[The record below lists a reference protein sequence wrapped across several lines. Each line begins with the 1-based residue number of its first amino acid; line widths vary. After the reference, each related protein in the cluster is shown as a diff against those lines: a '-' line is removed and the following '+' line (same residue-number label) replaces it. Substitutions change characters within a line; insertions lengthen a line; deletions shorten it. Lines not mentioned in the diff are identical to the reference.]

1 MTKITTLAQQIKS
14 GKYPTEKVQLAQ
26 FFKPTVTG
34 EMIPDRESRI
44 QVRDRDRD
52 IDRINRAVNKM
63 KVSGNTSG
71 LEPLTCI
78 KFPKLGNILKIGNGN
93 HTAEMALLMG
103 MTESDAYIVDYEKD
117 LGGKKSNAIQ
127 LGNLLN
133 KQEVEKVDVHDNDI
147 RNELYQMMDERA
159 EEGLDPKLPKNEIKE
174 LLARY
179 PHISSQ
185 TVGNWVSN
193 RDDVGGRRE
202 PLISYTKGQLIQQV
216 DAFENMVQYKDYVVC
231 DPRTLV
237 SWSDTGIS
245 AAFSEMQEHGKR
257 KALVILYCSTVAQ
270 ADQWAEGNIEKT
282 IREKYAKLGEWH
294 NVTIDVQMLR
304 YE

>member
-1 MTKITTLAQQIKS
+1 MTKITKLAQQIKS

-34 EMIPDRESRI
+34 EMVPDRESRI

-78 KFPKLGNILKIGNGN
+78 KFSKLGNILKIGNGN
-93 HTAEMALLMG
+93 HSAEMALLMG

-159 EEGLDPKLPKNEIKE
+159 EQGLSPKLPKNETEE

-185 TVGNWVSN
+185 TVGNWISR

-202 PLISYTKGQLIQQV
+202 PLISYTKGQLNQQV

-231 DPRTLV
+231 EARTLV
-237 SWSDTGIS
+237 AWSDTGIS
-245 AAFSEMQEHGKR
+245 AAFSEMQEHSKR
-257 KALVILYCSTVAQ
+257 KALVVLWCSTVAQ
-270 ADQWAEGNIEKT
+270 ANQWEEGNIEKT
-282 IREKYAKLGEWH
+282 IREKYAKLSEWY

>member
-1 MTKITTLAQQIKS
+1 MTKISTLAQQIKS
-14 GKYPTEKVQLAQ
+14 RKYPTEKVQLAQ

-34 EMIPDRESRI
+34 EMIPDRESRV

-78 KFPKLGNILKIGNGN
+78 KFSKLGNILKIGNGN

-103 MTESDAYIVDYEKD
+103 MTECDAHIVDYEKD

-133 KQEVEKVDVHDNDI
+133 KQEVEKVDIHDNDI

-159 EEGLDPKLPKNEIKE
+159 EAGLDPKITESEKKE

-202 PLISYTKGQLIQQV
+202 PLISYTKGQLTQQV

-231 DPRTLV
+231 EPRTLV
-237 SWSDTGIS
+237 GWSDTGIS
-245 AAFSEMQEHGKR
+245 AAFSEMQEHSKR
-257 KALVILYCSTVAQ
+257 KALVVLYCSTVAQ
-270 ADQWAEGNIEKT
+270 ANQWAEGNIEKT
-282 IREKYAKLGEWH
+282 ILEKYAKLSEWH
-294 NVTIDVQMLR
+294 NVAIDVQMLR